1 MQQINHSQMVISS
14 AEIVA
19 RRAHT
24 LHRVTVFAPALC
36 HVRQGTKLVQWGA
49 QAASAGQSS
58 LILFP
63 AGAEVSIANT
73 PDRGHYCS
81 DMVYLPQSLLRQFR
95 HWYGALA
102 VTPVPTASLCVPLD
116 IHTRLA
122 WDSLLLNVKSHA
134 PDALLQHA
142 AMAVLLALYL
152 AGQAG
157 VLLID
162 RRDKWAEQVQQVLL
176 LDPARNWSVSD
187 VARSLHIGDSTLR
200 RKLMQEDRSF
210 RMILEEVRMGCA
222 LHALQ
227 TTSLSIGE
235 IAAQHGYISPSRF
248 TSRFQQH
255 FGLTPRRLREAIT
268 TA

>member
-1 MQQINHSQMVISS
+1 MQQINHRQMTISS

-36 HVRQGTKLVQWGA
+36 HVRQGSKLVQWGT
-49 QAASAGQSS
+49 QAANAGQSI

-81 DMVYLPQSLLRQFR
+81 DMVYLPPELLRQFR
-95 HWYGALA
+95 QWYGAQA
-102 VTPVPTASLCVPLD
+102 VTLVTSASLCVPLD
-116 IHTRLA
+116 ADTHRA
-122 WDSLLLNVKSHA
+122 WEYLLLNLKNQA
-134 PDALLQHA
+134 PDVLLQHS
-142 AMAVLLALYL
+142 AMGVLLALHL

-157 VLLID
+157 PLLID
-162 RRDKWAEQVQQVLL
+162 RRDKLAEQVQQIFL
-176 LDPARNWSVSD
+176 LDPARDWSVSD
-187 VARSLHIGDSTLR
+187 VAQALHMGDSTLR
-200 RKLMQEDRSF
+200 RKLMQEERQF
-210 RMILEEVRMGCA
+210 RGILEEVRMGCA

-268 TA
+268 AP